1 MIYNRSLFSLQNFF
15 IFGDF
20 SWDDCKAQDKL
31 ETMLMQNF
39 GGKTNN
45 IMVFL
50 N

>member
-1 MIYNRSLFSLQNFF
+1 MIIDLCFPSKIFSFF
-15 IFGDF
+15 GNF
-20 SWDDCKAQDKL
+20 SWDDYKAQDKL

>member
-1 MIYNRSLFSLQNFF
+1 MIIDLCFPSKIFSFLA
-15 IFGDF
+15 IF

-39 GGKTNN
+39 GRKTNN